1 MELRVVE
8 TFLKVAEVGSFSH
21 AAAKLG
27 YSQSAVTMQIKQLE
41 AELGAALFERVP
53 RGVVLTDAGRT
64 FAFHAHIL
72 MEAASAAAAAVS
84 PAADEGDLTGTLRI
98 GSVESTA
105 TSLLPPVLAAFAREH
120 PAAQVVVLT
129 SALEELADKCRRG
142 ELDLILTFEQPITL
156 PGFTRETLRDEAVVL
171 VAAPGLVPEANTA
184 IDPKG
189 LARLPFVLTERGES
203 YRHDFDRA
211 LAEHDIVVTPTIET
225 GSTEMLVRLAADGAG
240 VALVPRF
247 SASTALKTGSLVQL
261 HTTLELP
268 RMAIQLLYRDQK
280 WVTPVMEAFMRLLR
294 STTAQNT

>member
-8 TFLKVAEVGSFSH
+8 TFLKVAEVGSFSR
-21 AAAKLG
+21 AAERLG

-41 AELGAALFERVP
+41 TELGAALFERVP

-64 FAFHAHIL
+64 FAFHAHAL
-72 MEAASAAAAAVS
+72 MEAAAAAVTAVS
-84 PAADEGDLTGTLRI
+84 PTADERNLTGTLRI

-120 PAAQVVVLT
+120 PATQIVVVT

-142 ELDLILTFEQPITL
+142 ELDLMLTFEQPITL

-171 VAAPGLVPEANTA
+171 ATAPGLVPEADTT
-184 IDPKG
+184 IDPEG

-225 GSTEMLVRLAADGAG
+225 GSTEMLVRLAAGGAG

-247 SASTALKTGSLVQL
+247 SASAALQNGSLVQL
-261 HTTLELP
+261 HATLELP
-268 RMAIQLLYRDQK
+268 RMAIQLLYREQK
-280 WVTPVMEAFMRLLR
+280 WVTPVMAAFMRLLR
-294 STTAQNT
+294 SAIAPDA